1 MPNHYIK
8 YKENV
13 YAGFENFTFNEVNY
27 EYTEKDVKFLE
38 TSKLD
43 ITFPLFEKV
52 IDTFEKIAV
61 LDGN

>member
-13 YAGFENFTFNEVNY
+13 YEGFENFTFNEVNY